1 MYKLLISNGKIN
13 TELYVDTFPQVLIE
27 HCKAS
32 IGKYKI
38 YVEQLLPWER
48 EILRKA
54 LSTME
59 QYRECQNVATA
70 ISKMLCDYVDRPE
83 IMHDSGHWIILIS
96 VYMIK
101 NG

>member
-48 EILRKA
+48 TVLRKA
-54 LSTME
+54 LPTME

-70 ISKMLCDYVDRPE
+70 ISEMLCDYIDKPE

>member
-1 MYKLLISNGKIN
+1 MYKLLISNEKIN

-59 QYRECQNVATA
+59 QYRESQNVEAA

-96 VYMIK
+96 VYLIK